1 MARRPARSPHQ
12 PGTMDKPAAPLS
24 ARVRH
29 AGSGLGLATG
39 AVTAA
44 VWQLWPSGG
53 WAGWQLL
60 GTLGAACL
68 TGGLLGAWWSRQVL
82 RQLAAPAAD
91 RTDSEWP
98 PTLLAT
104 PEDTALEL
112 ARRPPPAV
120 WPPSPATPCSSRCP
134 CPDRPRGP
142 AHPGHQP
149 GRAGPVG
156 RAGRRPLL
164 QQPLPALFQAGDA
177 RACRPCWSS
186 CRPPAAAPAR
196 WTGRPCAPCSWPA
209 TPPSGWCR
217 CVPCGCRCWAPR
229 ACCPG

>member
-12 PGTMDKPAAPLS
+12 PGTMDKPAHRCPP
-24 ARVRH
+24 
-29 AGSGLGLATG
+29 GSGMLAPAWDWPP

-82 RQLAAPAAD
+82 RQMAPAAD
-91 RTDSEWP
+91 R
-98 PTLLAT
+98 LLAAHAARAR
-104 PEDTALEL
+104 TAPRAP

-134 CPDRPRGP
+134 C
-142 AHPGHQP
+142 
-149 GRAGPVG
+149 
-156 RAGRRPLL
+156 L
-164 QQPLPALFQAGDA
+164 
-177 RACRPCWSS
+177 
-186 CRPPAAAPAR
+186 
-196 WTGRPCAPCSWPA
+196 
-209 TPPSGWCR
+209 
-217 CVPCGCRCWAPR
+217 
-229 ACCPG
+229 

>member
-1 MARRPARSPHQ
+1 
-12 PGTMDKPAAPLS
+12 MDKPAAPLS

-82 RQLAAPAAD
+82 RQIAPPAAD
-91 RTDSEWP
+91 RTDSP
-98 PTLLAT
+98 PTLLAPADEPRT
-104 PEDTALEL
+104 IPHEV

-134 CPDRPRGP
+134 C
-142 AHPGHQP
+142 
-149 GRAGPVG
+149 
-156 RAGRRPLL
+156 L
-164 QQPLPALFQAGDA
+164 
-177 RACRPCWSS
+177 
-186 CRPPAAAPAR
+186 
-196 WTGRPCAPCSWPA
+196 
-209 TPPSGWCR
+209 
-217 CVPCGCRCWAPR
+217 
-229 ACCPG
+229 